1 MWPEDH
7 LVLKPKK
14 SANRS
19 LGFALFFLIRSARYV
34 TGRSRNLNIA
44 ERRKHPRV
52 ENLNLLSYVC
62 KDDSGNPIKEGTGK
76 TINISKRGI
85 LIETHNAF
93 EWQDILLIGITTED
107 DLIRVKGKVIYCIA
121 ADFGMFRTGIQ
132 FLEPDEKIL
141 SFVISLLKTYL

>member
-1 MWPEDH
+1 M
-7 LVLKPKK
+7 
-14 SANRS
+14 S
-19 LGFALFFLIRSARYV
+19 
-34 TGRSRNLNIA
+34 IA

-52 ENLNLLSYVC
+52 ETQNLLSYIC

-76 TINISKRGI
+76 TINISKGGI

-93 EWQDILLIGITTED
+93 ERQDLVLMAINIED
-107 DLIRVKGKVIYCIA
+107 DLIRVKGKVVYCNA

-141 SFVISLLKTYL
+141 SFVISLMKTYL

>member
-1 MWPEDH
+1 
-7 LVLKPKK
+7 
-14 SANRS
+14 
-19 LGFALFFLIRSARYV
+19 
-34 TGRSRNLNIA
+34 LNIL

-52 ENLNLLSYVC
+52 ENQNLLSYVS

-141 SFVISLLKTYL
+141 SFVIILLKTYL